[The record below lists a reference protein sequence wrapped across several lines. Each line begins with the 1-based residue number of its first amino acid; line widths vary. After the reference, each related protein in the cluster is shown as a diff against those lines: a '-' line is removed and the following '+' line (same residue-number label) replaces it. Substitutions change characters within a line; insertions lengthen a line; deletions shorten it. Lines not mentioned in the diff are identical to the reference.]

1 MGNDLVPNEKLLQQ
15 GRAASLQIGV
25 ETRGE
30 PVTSE
35 RLADPEKLGHVRRTG
50 FYRSF

>member
-15 GRAASLQIGV
+15 GRAASLEIRV

-35 RLADPEKLGHVRRTG
+35 RLADLGKLAHVG
-50 FYRSF
+50 WGSFSA